1 MYYVQESKIPTYQ
14 RMWNFMENKEPTV
27 FVKTSTEGI
36 ERVRKG
42 GYAFLMESTMIDYQI
57 QRYCDLMQVGGL
69 LDTKGYG
76 VGTPRGNRKSCTC
89 TCITGVTF
97 FCSIS
102 IVSIIRLSVSRPP
115 FHGNPA
121 AAGEGKDPNVLQPLV
136 EEQWHV

>member
-1 MYYVQESKIPTYQ
+1 
-14 RMWNFMENKEPTV
+14 MWNFMENKEPTV

-76 VGTPRGNRKSCTC
+76 VGTPRGERNSVNE
-89 TCITGVTF
+89 VTRSF
-97 FCSIS
+97 IH
-102 IVSIIRLSVSRPP
+102 P
-115 FHGNPA
+115 F
-121 AAGEGKDPNVLQPLV
+121 KT
-136 EEQWHV
+136 